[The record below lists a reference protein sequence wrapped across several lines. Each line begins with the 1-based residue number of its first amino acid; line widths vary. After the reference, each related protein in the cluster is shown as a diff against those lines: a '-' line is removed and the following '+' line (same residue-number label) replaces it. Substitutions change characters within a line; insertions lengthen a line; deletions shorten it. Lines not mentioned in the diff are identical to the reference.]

1 MHYLVRFYNIVWRL
15 PESPEDLTAYDQLP
29 KEVVLDLFIE
39 PEYKN
44 QFDAKMAISFLEMYN
59 WCGVESVD
67 VEWVD

>member
-15 PESPEDLTAYDQLP
+15 PEQQDLTAYDQLP

-39 PEYKN
+39 PEHKN